1 MTTYS
6 NDDWRVAFDLGGGDA
21 NELIDK
27 MREGSLEYK
36 LERAFHD
43 RVAVSRDG
51 DTIYCYAGDRAQ
63 ADAVV
68 DFVQALSEEHGWNLE
83 PEVRRWH
90 PLEETWEDPDVPLPA
105 EEEQRRAEHAE
116 LIERE
121 RREAQER
128 GYPEFEVRVDFPT
141 HHDAMEMVE
150 RLRGEG
156 ISSVHRWK
164 YLLVGALD
172 EDSANALAERL
183 RDEAPAGSTVKAEG
197 SWKAAQAEVGP
208 SPFAFMG
215 GLGA

>member
-6 NDDWRVAFDLGGGDA
+6 NDDWRVGFDLSEGAA
-21 NELIDK
+21 NDLIEL
-27 MREGSLEYK
+27 MREGALEYK

-43 RVAVSRDG
+43 RVAVSREG

-63 ADAVV
+63 AGAVV
-68 DFVQALSEEHGWNLE
+68 DFVQALSEKHGWALE
-83 PEVRRWH
+83 TELRRWH
-90 PLEETWEDPDVPLPA
+90 PIEESWEDPDVPLP
-105 EEEQRRAEHAE
+105 EVEKQRRAEHAE
-116 LIERE
+116 MIERE

-128 GYPEFEVRVDFPT
+128 GYPEFEVRVDCPT

-172 EDSANALAERL
+172 EDDANALAERL
-183 RDEAPAGSTVKAEG
+183 RGEAPEGSTVKAEG
-197 SWKAAQAEVGP
+197 SWKAAQADVGS

-215 GLGA
+215 GLGT